1 MRNCK
6 HFDVFKKLKFELAE
20 SLVNTLKT
28 REEIAHKGVQSQRQD
43 WSGFAVI
50 EAILNS
56 IPLCATPHM
65 GQLPLGTYNR
75 EYYPS
80 NR

>member
-28 REEIAHKGVQSQRQD
+28 REEIAHKGVQSQRQN
-43 WSGFAVI
+43 WSDFAKK
-50 EAILNS
+50 
-56 IPLCATPHM
+56 
-65 GQLPLGTYNR
+65 
-75 EYYPS
+75 
-80 NR
+80 